1 MKGKIEIIFAGTGG
15 QGLVT
20 ASIILGEAA
29 MESNFE
35 VTQKANYGV
44 TTIGGYVQT
53 DIVMSKESVIY
64 PEVQDPNII
73 LTLTQDAFNK
83 FINIIKNDA
92 VMIFDKN
99 VIEYDG
105 DDKNVI
111 GYEISVAAMESN
123 NPGAVNMSGL
133 GVLIALTKILPND
146 AIENHILNQN
156 YKDEINKL
164 NLEAYK
170 RGFDLVK

>member
-92 VMIFDKN
+92 VMIFDKKWN
-99 VIEYDG
+99 WIW
-105 DDKNVI
+105 
-111 GYEISVAAMESN
+111 
-123 NPGAVNMSGL
+123 
-133 GVLIALTKILPND
+133 
-146 AIENHILNQN
+146 
-156 YKDEINKL
+156 
-164 NLEAYK
+164 
-170 RGFDLVK
+170 RRW

>member
-1 MKGKIEIIFAGTGG
+1 MKEKTEIILAGTGG

-20 ASIILGEAA
+20 SSIILGEAA
-29 MESNFE
+29 TEYNFE

-44 TTIGGYVQT
+44 TTIGGYVQA
-53 DIVMSKESVIY
+53 DIVLSKEPVIY
-64 PEVQDPNII
+64 PEVQEPNII

-83 FINIIKNDA
+83 FINVVKDDA

-105 DDKNVI
+105 NAKNII

-123 NPGAVNMSGL
+123 NPRAVNMSGL
-133 GVLIALTKILPND
+133 GVLIALTKILPDD
-146 AIENHILNQN
+146 AIVNHILSQS
-156 YKDEINKL
+156 YRDEVNKL
-164 NLEAYK
+164 NLEAYR
-170 RGFDLVK
+170 RGYDLVK